1 MTEQIDIESLLSNM
15 LSELQEMTAS
25 IDDQDILMIGI
36 RTGGLWVA
44 RRLYEQ
50 MKLDLPLGEL
60 NISFYRDDFSTLG
73 LHPQVRPSQL
83 PVDITDKHIL
93 LVDDVLYT
101 GRTIRAAMNEIFD
114 YGRPASVT
122 LAVLIDRNERELPI
136 SADVIGKSITLNPGE
151 HAKLTGPEPLAL
163 DIRTSDDGNDPA
175 N

>member
-1 MTEQIDIESLLSNM
+1 MTEQINIEALLNNM
-15 LSELQEMTAS
+15 LSELQEMTAD
-25 IDDQDILMIGI
+25 INDKDILMIGI

-83 PVDITDKHIL
+83 PVNITNKHIL

-136 SADVIGKSITLNPGE
+136 SADVIGKSITLNPKE
-151 HAKLTGPEPLAL
+151 HAKLSGPEPLAL
-163 DIRTSDDGNDPA
+163 DIRTSDDGNNPA

>member
-1 MTEQIDIESLLSNM
+1 MTNSKLDFGAILKQM
-15 LSELQEMTAS
+15 ATELTERIA
-25 IDDQDILMIGI
+25 DYEADEILMIGI

-44 RRLYEQ
+44 SKLHKL
-50 MKLDLPLGEL
+50 MKLDSPLGEL

-73 LHPQVRPSQL
+73 LHPEVQPSQL

-114 YGRPASVT
+114 YGRPASVS

-136 SADVIGKSITLNPGE
+136 SADVIGKSITLKPGE
-151 HAKLTGPEPLAL
+151 HAKLSGPEPLAL
-163 DIRTSDDGNDPA
+163 DITKTG
-175 N
+175 